1 MNVANIL
8 LMLLAAK
15 VGIGSIKKYITRPN
29 KLKMELKKY
38 SNTDMVKVIELPDDI
53 YLDEDKD
60 NEVESNPVYQ
70 REYDDF
76 CRTLISRVPRM
87 YLDNFYRNFKTI
99 VEKDSSIVYRLKN
112 LLKRGAIVGGSYDTK
127 ENTIDLETMKLSKYM
142 NAKKHELL
150 HAAST
155 YYDKKNGVIYCGLS
169 QMYINEEDPKK
180 NEVYGIGITEGVTQ
194 YYANKFYDPLHM
206 LTPAYSVYKEEQI
219 IAKALEKIVGETKLM
234 SCYFKANLKGLVDEL
249 EQYTSREEVYKFI
262 NYTDVLMYY
271 SRDKNL
277 NFPELND
284 VKQFINMFL
293 IKAYN
298 NAQKKRGESVDTTWF
313 GMRNTPYTIKS
324 R

>member
-1 MNVANIL
+1 MVLVLLRVLLNIIYFGDGINEGYTEILTHRYFGKNHKLPKAYL
-8 LMLLAAK
+8 L
-15 VGIGSIKKYITRPN
+15 
-29 KLKMELKKY
+29 
-38 SNTDMVKVIELPDDI
+38 
-53 YLDEDKD
+53 
-60 NEVESNPVYQ
+60 EV
-70 REYDDF
+70 R
-76 CRTLISRVPRM
+76 
-87 YLDNFYRNFKTI
+87 I
-99 VEKDSSIVYRLKN
+99 VE
-112 LLKRGAIVGGSYDTK
+112 
-127 ENTIDLETMKLSKYM
+127 
-142 NAKKHELL
+142 
-150 HAAST
+150 
-155 YYDKKNGVIYCGLS
+155 
-169 QMYINEEDPKK
+169 
-180 NEVYGIGITEGVTQ
+180 
-194 YYANKFYDPLHM
+194 
-206 LTPAYSVYKEEQI
+206 
-219 IAKALEKIVGETKLM
+219 ALEKIVGETKLM